1 MKNFLLSSSLL
12 LIIMFLNGCVVNLQD
27 TISGNGEVVAEKRDV
42 AEFTGLKVETGIDVY
57 ISQGDVQQV
66 EVEADENLHE
76 WIRTEI
82 NGSILHIY
90 SEKTIRSAKTKKVN
104 LTCKMLD
111 KIDIS
116 SAGDVTGLNR
126 FKINN
131 LEIDMSSAGDL
142 KIDVDADVIDLSLS
156 SAGDAELSGTANVL
170 KADLSSAG
178 DLDAFDLEA
187 KQGDITV
194 SSASNA
200 RVFITEQASFRSSS
214 AGNIQYRGEPRIKEI
229 NTSSAGSVNKK

>member
-1 MKNFLLSSSLL
+1 
-12 LIIMFLNGCVVNLQD
+12 MFLNGCVVNLQD